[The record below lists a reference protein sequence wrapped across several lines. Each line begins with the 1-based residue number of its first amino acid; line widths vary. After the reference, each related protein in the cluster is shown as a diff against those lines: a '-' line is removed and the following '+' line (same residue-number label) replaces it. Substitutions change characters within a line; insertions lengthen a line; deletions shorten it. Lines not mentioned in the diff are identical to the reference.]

1 MNNEDLRSMQ
11 LDSIRSLIGSQIK
24 DARKAKKMTQSELAK
39 YLDVDSSTV
48 SKYESGDRDVP
59 LAAKI
64 KLESLFDILLGVVE
78 DTSKETIPLQF
89 AYRDDEVQKMEY
101 YEAVDIPP
109 IFSREDPSVYGVKV
123 DSEVLNR
130 VIPNGANAII
140 SPKAKLKDGNIAFIE
155 YDGNLYLR
163 RIFNTTSR
171 IILEADTF
179 SDLDIY
185 EPIIIRN
192 NETVN
197 IYGVCV
203 GYVSDVAIRP

>member
-1 MNNEDLRSMQ
+1 MNNEDIRSMQ

-39 YLDVDSSTV
+39 YLEVDSSTV

-59 LAAKI
+59 LSAKI
-64 KLESLFDILLGVVE
+64 KLESLFGILLGVVE
-78 DTSKETIPLQF
+78 DTSKETISLQF
-89 AYRDDEVQKMEY
+89 TYRDDGVQKMAD

-109 IFSREDPSVYGVKV
+109 TFSREDPSVYGVKV

-130 VIPNGANAII
+130 VIPHGANTII
-140 SPKAKLKDGNIAFIE
+140 SPKAKLKDGNIVFIE

-171 IILEADTF
+171 IILEADSF
-179 SDLDIY
+179 SELDIY

-192 NETVN
+192 NETVK